1 MPSDLLRSGT
11 FAKLCRTTKDTLYF
25 YEEAGLLQP
34 RQVSANGYRGYS
46 AAQYFEFDLITVLQD
61 AGLSL
66 KEIKQSLKLRDLPQL
81 HAGVPAFDAGLAERA
96 GVIKELVAALA
107 VGIALYLHLA
117 AHAVGHVGAGGEFQ
131 VLGLSRAQVVMNQYG
146 QLHVAGR
153 IGGAARAGQ
162 GFFRVFI

>member
-1 MPSDLLRSGT
+1 MPSGLLRSGT

-81 HAGVPAFDAGLAERA
+81 HAQLSVKGAELNVR
-96 GVIKELVAALA
+96 IQ
-107 VGIALYLHLA
+107 HLQ
-117 AHAVGHVGAGGEFQ
+117 E
-131 VLGLSRAQVVMNQYG
+131 
-146 QLHVAGR
+146 QLLMLR
-153 IGGAARAGQ
+153 Q
-162 GFFRVFI
+162 QLLQLN